1 MQQLLGIGYSEEDEV
16 NMDTNT
22 VIVTGAS
29 SGIGLDVARGF
40 LGAGANVVL
49 NARNAERLS
58 AAAETLKH
66 QDRIALVP
74 GNIGNPQ
81 TGVNLVG
88 VATERFGTVDVLV
101 NNAGIFGLKPFL
113 ENTEKD
119 LDSYININLKGTY
132 FVTQA
137 VVRQMRKQQ
146 AGGSIVNIGTVL
158 IAHPSASLPA
168 SAALITKGGVHAL
181 TTSLACELAADNIKV
196 NAVAPGVIRTPIYG
210 DADIDVLGT
219 TALLNRA
226 GEVNEIT
233 DAVVHLAS
241 AHYTTGVI
249 MPVDGGYVHGRA

>member
-1 MQQLLGIGYSEEDEV
+1 MNIE
-16 NMDTNT
+16 TNT

-29 SGIGLDVARGF
+29 SGIGLDVARGC
-40 LGAGANVVL
+40 LAAGANVVL
-49 NARNAERLS
+49 NARNAERLA
-58 AAAETLKH
+58 AAAEFL
-66 QDRIALVP
+66 QDPQKIAIVP
-74 GNIGNPQ
+74 GDIGNPK
-81 TGVNLVG
+81 TGVDLVNAA
-88 VATERFGTVDVLV
+88 VERFGSVDTLV

-113 ENTEKD
+113 ENSEKD

-137 VVRQMRKQQ
+137 VVRQMKNQQ
-146 AGGSIVNIGTVL
+146 TGGSIVNIGTVL

-181 TTSLACELAADNIKV
+181 TTSLACELAADNIRV

-210 DADIDVLGT
+210 DADVDVLGT
-219 TALLNRA
+219 SALLNRA

-233 DAVVHLAS
+233 DAVLHLAN

-249 MPVDGGYVHGRA
+249 MAVDGGYVHGRA

>member
-1 MQQLLGIGYSEEDEV
+1 MTTNL
-16 NMDTNT
+16 NT
-22 VIVTGAS
+22 VLITGAS

-40 LGAGANVVL
+40 LEAGSNVVL
-49 NARNAERLS
+49 NARDVDRLTD
-58 AAAETLKH
+58 AAASLGH
-66 QDRIALVP
+66 QDKIALVA
-74 GNIGNPQ
+74 GDIGNPN
-81 TGVNLVG
+81 TGVDMVN
-88 VATERFGTVDVLV
+88 AAIERFGSIDVLV

-137 VVRQMRKQQ
+137 VVRQMKQQ
-146 AGGSIVNIGTVL
+146 EPNGGSIINIGTVL

-181 TTSLACELAADNIKV
+181 TTSLASELAADNIRV

-210 DADIDVLGT
+210 DADVDALGAA
-219 TALLNRA
+219 ALLRRA
-226 GEVNEIT
+226 GEVDEIT
-233 DAVVHLAS
+233 EAVIHLAN
-241 AHYTTGVI
+241 ANFTTGVI